1 MSGFT
6 SQAKKALSMATDL
19 AMDYDN
25 RYVGSEHLLLAL
37 CKVPSVVKDVLSTTF
52 NCEDLENLL
61 TEFSDE
67 TVPMMNTTP
76 VLSMSEKLN
85 NILKT
90 ADEMAEEENRNIE
103 TQDLMIGILKEFDCM
118 ALRML
123 NSLNVN
129 LIELYQKLLASCGYS
144 RNEIKHEIDSIK
156 RNGRKKSML
165 DTYTRDLTD
174 LASHGKLDPVIGREK
189 EITRIIEILGRR
201 TKNNPCLIGEPGI
214 GKTAVV
220 EGLAQ
225 LIANKAVPE
234 AVQNI
239 RLLTL
244 DLSGMIAGS
253 KYRGEFE
260 ERIKRLMEEV
270 KAAGNVVLFLDEIH
284 TLIGAGNA
292 EGSMDAANILKP
304 ALSRGEIKIIG
315 ATTRDEYRKH
325 IEKDAALERRF
336 QPISVEE
343 PDVETTVE
351 ILKGLKTHFE
361 KFHNVKITDDAILS
375 AVTLS
380 SKYVTDRYL
389 PDKAIDCLDETCSRI
404 KLSDYKI
411 GPETAGIQA
420 RMDELVAEK
429 EKCLKRSDAEGMK
442 AAMEEEKELK
452 IKLYQYNGVLR
463 TRRPKV
469 SSEDIANV
477 ISGWTGIPLSKLS
490 QTENEQLLK
499 LEKNL
504 HKRVIGQNEAIEAVA
519 KAIRRGRVG
528 IKDPNRPIGS
538 FLFLGPTGVGKTEL
552 CKALAENMFGKESSI
567 IRVDMSEYM
576 EKHSVSKMI
585 GSPPGYVGHEEGG
598 QLSEQVRQKPYSIV
612 LFDEIEK
619 AHPDVFNVLL
629 QVLDEGTITDSQ
641 GRHVSFKNTI
651 IIMTSNAGAQAIVNP
666 KKLGFSKD
674 NDAKADYEKMK
685 SGVMEEVKRIFKP
698 EFINRIDDIIV
709 FHELTKDEI
718 ANIVKLMLN
727 KLSDRVKYSQGIS
740 IKFSSSVI
748 DFIAKKGYDP
758 KYGARPLK
766 RAIQDVIEDEIAD
779 EVLRGKIKS
788 GMEVSATMEE
798 DKLLLKPNKKKK

>member
-1 MSGFT
+1 
-6 SQAKKALSMATDL
+6 
-19 AMDYDN
+19 
-25 RYVGSEHLLLAL
+25 
-37 CKVPSVVKDVLSTTF
+37 
-52 NCEDLENLL
+52 
-61 TEFSDE
+61 
-67 TVPMMNTTP
+67 
-76 VLSMSEKLN
+76 
-85 NILKT
+85 
-90 ADEMAEEENRNIE
+90 
-103 TQDLMIGILKEFDCM
+103 
-118 ALRML
+118 
-123 NSLNVN
+123 
-129 LIELYQKLLASCGYS
+129 
-144 RNEIKHEIDSIK
+144 
-156 RNGRKKSML
+156 
-165 DTYTRDLTD
+165 
-174 LASHGKLDPVIGREK
+174 
-189 EITRIIEILGRR
+189 
-201 TKNNPCLIGEPGI
+201 
-214 GKTAVV
+214 
-220 EGLAQ
+220 
-225 LIANKAVPE
+225 
-234 AVQNI
+234 
-239 RLLTL
+239 
-244 DLSGMIAGS
+244 
-253 KYRGEFE
+253 
-260 ERIKRLMEEV
+260 
-270 KAAGNVVLFLDEIH
+270 
-284 TLIGAGNA
+284 
-292 EGSMDAANILKP
+292 MDAANILKP

-343 PDVETTVE
+343 PDIETAVE

-361 KFHNVKITDDAILS
+361 KFHNVKITDEAILS

-727 KLSDRVKYSQGIS
+727 KLSDRVKNSQGIS